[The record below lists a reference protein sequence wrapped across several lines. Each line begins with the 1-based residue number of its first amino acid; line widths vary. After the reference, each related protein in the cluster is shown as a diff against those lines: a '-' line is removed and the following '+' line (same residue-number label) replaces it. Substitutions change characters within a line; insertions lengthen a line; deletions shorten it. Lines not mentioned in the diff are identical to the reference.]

1 MQICICKY
9 IFLALLA
16 LCRVSLQRHSANI
29 HSLPCAW
36 ARAHGK
42 EVFHVAL
49 RLPTLFCRVWSIAHG
64 KIIAV
69 CPRFS
74 SRQSCSLPAVVCRAR
89 FAVRYTRQILCRV
102 SWHTANSLCPV
113 VDDIT
118 NSIQEKD
125 FSDVKPAEELLENP
139 AFQFLQD

>member
-89 FAVRYTRQILCRV
+89 FAVRYTRQILCYFAV
-102 SWHTANSLCPV
+102 CKPAFAMCLWHTANDLRPV
-113 VDDIT
+113 VSRMVSVIWFC
-118 NSIQEKD
+118 S
-125 FSDVKPAEELLENP
+125 
-139 AFQFLQD
+139 